1 MRQGSERT
9 NQSAAKAYRK
19 DSDTVGDSQSRI
31 NESDDEDEYR
41 DVVVDIEHS
50 RQLIRVADDFLEGR
64 DDLPLLA
71 LPAPDDGLEQD
82 DTQSLGGAS
91 L

>member
-1 MRQGSERT
+1 M
-9 NQSAAKAYRK
+9 
-19 DSDTVGDSQSRI
+19 

-50 RQLIRVADDFLEGR
+50 RQLIKVADDFLEGR
-64 DDLPLLA
+64 DDFPLLA

>member
-1 MRQGSERT
+1 
-9 NQSAAKAYRK
+9 
-19 DSDTVGDSQSRI
+19 
-31 NESDDEDEYR
+31 
-41 DVVVDIEHS
+41 VVDIEHS
-50 RQLIRVADDFLEGR
+50 RQLIKVADDFLEGR

-91 L
+91 LLTGVSQTSTRTKMSERNFIDINKSAAARTRMMLG